1 MKISDI
7 IALTNAGWTKDEI
20 CRIAGIE
27 KPAPAPAP
35 APAPEPAPAP
45 AENQES
51 ETIQLLKQLT
61 GMIQN
66 NNINNINQPP
76 QNPQDPAELLA
87 QILDP

>member
-27 KPAPAPAP
+27 KPAPA
-35 APAPEPAPAP
+35 PAPAP